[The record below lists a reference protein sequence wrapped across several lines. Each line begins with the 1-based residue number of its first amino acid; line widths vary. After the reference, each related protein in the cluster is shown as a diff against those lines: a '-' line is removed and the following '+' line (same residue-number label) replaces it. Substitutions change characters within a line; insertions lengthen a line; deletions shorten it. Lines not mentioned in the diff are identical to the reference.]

1 MEGIVIDAT
10 ELSEVLGIPINES
23 DLDTLNALWS
33 LYRFGLEQMDAELEG
48 SDITTWLGLDHI

>member
-1 MEGIVIDAT
+1 MEDTVIDAT
-10 ELSEVLGIPINES
+10 ALSEVLNIPIDEG

-48 SDITTWLGLDHI
+48 SDITSWLGLDHQ